1 MLDKNPNQV
10 LNEVFVKLEMEFSD
24 KSPIIVLS
32 SKPFVKSEFLKNLID
47 SLNVPIIFFDF
58 DLLYSGYINSGMIKK
73 NTNVK
78 ILRSNEK
85 DFQKHLKE
93 VIEKISKERVLVI
106 LDSLNVLYNMF
117 ENLDSFRFINAT
129 IMLLATIAKT
139 TKSQIIVTSIVT
151 KNENKEWILSPGGK
165 HLIDSTKSGMYYLD
179 SSESNLILNSVNK
192 KQENNNSF
200 IIKNN

>member
-10 LNEVFVKLEMEFSD
+10 LNEVFVKLKMEFSD
-24 KSPIIVLS
+24 KNPIIVLS
-32 SKPFVKSEFLKNLID
+32 SKPFVKSEFLINLID
-47 SLNVPIIFFDF
+47 SLNVPVIFFDF

-73 NTNVK
+73 NKHVK
-78 ILRSNEK
+78 VLRSNEK
-85 DFQKHLKE
+85 DFQKSLKE

-117 ENLDSFRFINAT
+117 ENLDSFRFINAI
-129 IMLLATIAKT
+129 IMLLASIAKT
-139 TKSQIIVTSIVT
+139 TKSHIVVTSMVT

-179 SSESNLILNSVNK
+179 TSESNLILNSVNK
-192 KQENNNSF
+192 K
-200 IIKNN
+200 